1 MPSRVV
7 AVVALAALPALSS
20 AKLPHTVVHSAAP
33 RPNFVWIMADD
44 LGYGEVGAFPGG
56 SPNGRL
62 ATPRLDQFGAEGIR
76 FTGSYSGYT
85 VCGPS
90 RTAMLTGYHVGSFPR
105 VGLSEH
111 IGKKPTAWDYYPHN
125 KMLPGMLQAA
135 GYVTV
140 AFGKIEPL
148 SSPAEQGFDYFIGQ
162 ISPGLCHNM
171 YPC

>member
-62 ATPRLDQFGAEGIR
+62 LVFKRSAPR
-76 FTGSYSGYT
+76 
-85 VCGPS
+85 
-90 RTAMLTGYHVGSFPR
+90 
-105 VGLSEH
+105 
-111 IGKKPTAWDYYPHN
+111 PTIS
-125 KMLPGMLQAA
+125 QA
-135 GYVTV
+135 
-140 AFGKIEPL
+140 
-148 SSPAEQGFDYFIGQ
+148 
-162 ISPGLCHNM
+162 PGLRLA
-171 YPC
+171 